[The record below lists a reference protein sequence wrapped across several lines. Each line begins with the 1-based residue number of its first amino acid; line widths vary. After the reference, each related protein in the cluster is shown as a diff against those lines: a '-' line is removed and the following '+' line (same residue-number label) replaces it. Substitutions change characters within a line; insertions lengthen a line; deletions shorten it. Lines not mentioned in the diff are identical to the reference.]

1 MRRMRL
7 LLLGKCGHILVN
19 KPSVEIEDHDDYELA
34 KWEHCA
40 NDLAELDIS
49 LVTKTVSED
58 LDTTEVVTE
67 FRDDDRPVL
76 DQVED
81 DLQETD
87 EEIADIKKSNCS
99 YQVRNT
105 QFFQFPMI
113 HLKYGLFKVPSCFC
127 INWPFCINKTC
138 QAIARINSFM
148 S

>member
-1 MRRMRL
+1 MYQSFLALCGDNSHPTPLGFMRRMRL

-40 NDLAELDIS
+40 NDLAELDIQ
-49 LVTKTVSED
+49 LVTKSVSED

-87 EEIADIKKSNCS
+87 EEIADTKKSSCS

-105 QFFQFPMI
+105 
-113 HLKYGLFKVPSCFC
+113 
-127 INWPFCINKTC
+127 
-138 QAIARINSFM
+138 
-148 S
+148 